1 MPWTASDA
9 VSHTKKANT
18 KAKKKRW
25 AKVANRVLSL
35 TGDEGRAVRTANASV
50 K

>member
-9 VSHTKKANT
+9 TGHTKKADT
-18 KAKKKRW
+18 PDKKKKW
-25 AKVANRVLSL
+25 AKVANSVLSL
-35 TGDEGRAVRTANASV
+35 TGDEGRAIRIANASV